1 MSDSLDR
8 LFSRLV
14 TTLARES
21 PERAA
26 GPVTISE
33 IYQRLVPYRAVR
45 GDLDFSEL
53 PQYEHALLRLL
64 AGERGY
70 ASIDVGGVQEEFAQE
85 LRAPNP
91 ILGVY
96 RDYAAVTVR
105 LHPTSHAAPAAGG
118 EAASAAS
125 AASPE
130 PTFEGLFDMGGA
142 EATLES
148 APAAAPPA
156 EPRAPPAPRRR
167 VEAAAPVPAD
177 CRRCASSLPKGRD
190 VWFCP
195 FCGATQ
201 RPMPCVACG
210 ALLEPDWGF
219 CVRCGSER
227 QVGEAVDPK

>member
-14 TTLARES
+14 TTLAGEA

-45 GDLDFSEL
+45 GELDFSEL

-70 ASIDVGGVQEEFAQE
+70 ASIDLGGVQEEFAQE
-85 LRAPNP
+85 LRATNP

-96 RDYAAVTVR
+96 RDYAAVEVR
-105 LHPTSHAAPAAGG
+105 LHPTSHAAPASAG
-118 EAASAAS
+118 EAPPAGRPAV
-125 AASPE
+125 PE
-130 PTFEGLFDMGGA
+130 PTFEGFFDTGGA

-148 APAAAPPA
+148 APAAAPRP
-156 EPRAPPAPRRR
+156 EPRDPPAPRRR
-167 VEAAAPVPAD
+167 PEAAPPVPAD
-177 CRRCASSLPKGRD
+177 CRRCHSSLPTGRD

-201 RPMPCVACG
+201 RPMPCAACG
-210 ALLEPDWGF
+210 APLEPDWGF

-227 QVGEAVDPK
+227 RVGEAAEPE